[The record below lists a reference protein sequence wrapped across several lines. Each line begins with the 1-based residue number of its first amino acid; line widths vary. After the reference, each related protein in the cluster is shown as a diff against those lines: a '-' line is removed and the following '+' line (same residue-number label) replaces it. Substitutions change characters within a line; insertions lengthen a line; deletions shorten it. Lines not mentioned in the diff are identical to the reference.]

1 MIEQKTMAMRGLLL
15 RAGAASA
22 VFFLGLAVYSCDKG
36 NLSSEAAPTLRYKSA
51 VLKYKPAEIDP
62 TVRVYYCEV
71 TLEFSDGSGD
81 IGWSSSERE
90 TFFPKQAIAPQK
102 SYEDYTAEEV
112 YPVLNESYKAL
123 QKAYYDTYFPDE
135 QYAVFDDTYT
145 YESMK
150 WKYVSLVADYER
162 IMQKE
167 YYSLIVEYFEGD
179 KVKTVRLDLN
189 FSSALPPL
197 GGYVPNGTMAR
208 GDIVY
213 DINLSERLNDTVSF
227 SFVLRDRAKNTS
239 PKITTP
245 VIILPKAAN

>member
-1 MIEQKTMAMRGLLL
+1 MKKTLRRAGILAIFLLL
-15 RAGAASA
+15 VLMS
-22 VFFLGLAVYSCDKG
+22 YSCDKG
-36 NLSSEAAPTLRYKSA
+36 SLSSEAAPALRYKSA
-51 VLKYKPAEIDP
+51 ALKYKPAEIDP

-90 TFFPKQAIAPQK
+90 AFFPKQAIAPQK
-102 SYEDYTAEEV
+102 SYEDYTVEEV
-112 YPVLNESYKAL
+112 YPILNESYKAL
-123 QKAYYDTYFPDE
+123 QKAYYETYFPDE

-145 YESMK
+145 YEAMK
-150 WKYVSLVADYER
+150 SKYGVLVAGYER

-179 KVKTVRLDLN
+179 KIKTVRSDLN

-197 GGYVPNGTMAR
+197 GGYVPNGTMAK

-213 DINLSERLNDTVSF
+213 DINLSERQNDTISF
-227 SFVLRDRAKNTS
+227 SFILRDRAKNTS